1 MSHIRDALP
10 PHRPNLRVDVFTL
23 FPSMF
28 VGPLTESI
36 IQRAQENGLLAIHVH
51 DFRQWATDRHRTVDD
66 TPYGGGAGM
75 VIKAPPLIA
84 AVEAVLGTEAA
95 ETKTVLLSASGRLFT
110 QAIAHELASSR
121 RLALICGHYEGIDE
135 RVSELLHADL
145 ISIGDYVLTGGELP
159 AMVIIDAVAR
169 LIPGVIDEASIAE
182 ESHST
187 GLVEYPHYTRPATFR
202 GLSVPAVLRTGNH
215 ALIQRWRRRQALR
228 RTAQW
233 RPDLLDSCASDDIN
247 TV

>member
-1 MSHIRDALP
+1 MSQIHGASP
-10 PHRPNLRVDVFTL
+10 TNRPALRVDVFTL

-36 IQRAQENGLLAIHVH
+36 IQRAQENGLLHIHVH

-84 AVEAVLGTEAA
+84 AVESVLGPEAND
-95 ETKTVLLSASGRLFT
+95 TKVVLLSASGRMFT
-110 QAIAHELASSR
+110 QAIAHELALSR

-135 RVSELLHADL
+135 RVTELLHADL

-159 AMVIIDAVAR
+159 AMVLIDAVAR

-182 ESHST
+182 ESHSA

-215 ALIQRWRRRQALR
+215 VLIQRWRRQQALR

-233 RPDLLDSCASDDIN
+233 RPDLLDPCASDD
-247 TV
+247 TDTM

>member
-1 MSHIRDALP
+1 MSQLDSASFENKIA
-10 PHRPNLRVDVFTL
+10 LRVDVFTL

-36 IQRAQENGLLAIHVH
+36 VQRAQENGLLAIHVH

-75 VIKAPPLIA
+75 VIKAPPLLA
-84 AVEAVLGTEAA
+84 AVESVLGPDTDN
-95 ETKTVLLSASGRLFT
+95 TKIVLLSASGRLFS
-110 QAIAHELASSR
+110 QAIARELALSR

-135 RVSELLHADL
+135 RVAELLHADL

-159 AMVIIDAVAR
+159 AMVLIDAVAR
-169 LIPGVIDEASIAE
+169 LIPGVIDQASIAE
-182 ESHST
+182 ESHSG
-187 GLVEYPHYTRPATFR
+187 GLLEYPHFTRPATFR
-202 GLSVPAVLRTGNH
+202 GLPVPDVLRTGNH
-215 ALIQRWRRRQALR
+215 ALIQRWRRQQALR

-233 RPDLLDSCASDDIN
+233 RPDLLDPCASDDSD

>member
-1 MSHIRDALP
+1 M
-10 PHRPNLRVDVFTL
+10 RVDVFTL

-36 IQRAQENGLLAIHVH
+36 VQRAQDNGLLAIHVH

-95 ETKTVLLSASGRLFT
+95 ETKVVLLSASGRLFT
-110 QAIAHELASSR
+110 QEIAHELASSR
-121 RLALICGHYEGIDE
+121 HLALICGHYEGIDE
-135 RVSELLHADL
+135 RVTELLHADL

-169 LIPGVIDEASIAE
+169 LLPGVIDEASIAE
-182 ESHST
+182 ESHSA
-187 GLVEYPHYTRPATFR
+187 GLVEYPHYTRPATYR

-215 ALIQRWRRRQALR
+215 ALIQRWRRLQALR

-233 RPDLLDSCASDDIN
+233 RPDLLDPCASGEDD